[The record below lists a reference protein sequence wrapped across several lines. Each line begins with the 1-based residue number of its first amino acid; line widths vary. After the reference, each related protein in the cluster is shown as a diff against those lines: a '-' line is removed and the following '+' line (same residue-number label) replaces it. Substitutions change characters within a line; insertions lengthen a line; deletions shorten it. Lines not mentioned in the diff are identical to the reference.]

1 MIYQCSH
8 SVGIGPAQG
17 LMGELHLITTRA
29 LLSLLPRKPPE
40 RDIVLGLLLSR
51 NGHWVSSDE
60 IIDALWGDDENGGP
74 DWAIARLRVLVHQ
87 LRGRGWNIN
96 TWSRRGYCL
105 TERRPLQIW
114 GDRCRGQTGFSIA
127 RILDQPDGVKSR
139 L

>member
-87 LRGRGWNIN
+87 LRERGWNIN
-96 TWSRRGYCL
+96 TWSRRGY
-105 TERRPLQIW
+105 
-114 GDRCRGQTGFSIA
+114 A
-127 RILDQPDGVKSR
+127 
-139 L
+139 